1 MFPVSTMTNW
11 LHFDCNS
18 EQMLPAAW
26 GTVMNGL
33 EAERVVNAEMFI
45 MVGGVMVTWKLQK

>member
-18 EQMLPAAW
+18 EQMLLAAW

-45 MVGGVMVTWKLQK
+45 MVGGVMVTWKLKK